1 MDHPELE
8 KLFSCL
14 MKYVKQM
21 LRQYGEVMPLSV
33 ITTPND
39 EVEFIG
45 IRDEDEQRSIEAEN
59 LIEMLIGE
67 FQERARVGGIVAA
80 GICADV
86 LFVPPEDED
95 EEPIDAVRFHL
106 EHLFGETYTVYLPYF
121 WGMHDYLDFGDL
133 YIFDGEPTIFDFQ
146 EVG

>member
-8 KLFSCL
+8 KLLSCL

-21 LRQYGEVMPLSV
+21 LRQYGEVQPLSV
-33 ITTPND
+33 VTTPND
-39 EVEFIG
+39 DIEFVG
-45 IRDEDEQRSIEAEN
+45 ISDEDQPTFETES
-59 LIEMLIGE
+59 LIELLIGE
-67 FQERARVGGIVAA
+67 FQERARGGGIVAA

-86 LFVPPEDED
+86 LFVPPEED
-95 EEPIDAVRFHL
+95 EPMDAVRFHL

-133 YIFDGEPTIFDFQ
+133 YIFDGEPTIFDVK
-146 EVG
+146 EVS